1 MKVRARPQHPSAGV
15 HLRRPVPVRRVAAR
29 GYAALVMIEE
39 GEWGSRIEHFLATR
53 QISQRTMTA
62 YRGILRRFQSWC
74 DTEGLHTPDAVSAS
88 AMSRYYSIQVASLAP
103 SSVSLRF
110 GVLRTFYQWLVS
122 EGVCSSSPLQDIKFR
137 QPAPVIRDTLSIEQM
152 KRLWQTATSPLDRA
166 TVALLGINSLR
177 LDEVAK
183 ARTADL
189 GTRENHHVLNL
200 PNRSAVFGMP
210 YTVLAEET
218 FAAIMEHVGDRRHGQ
233 LLLNGHGDPLSRR
246 SIARIV
252 IRLGKDADLPF
263 RVVPLTLTF
272 SMRAIS
278 IEKGFSY
285 AAVVTSSAEID
296 TRRLARWMERA
307 PNAMDNH
314 AALRMARL
322 VIGTGDETQDLFMH
336 ARTILREGDAPPGVA
351 AAFAGAVLEKHLRE
365 LVEARTGSTVEDRRA
380 KLGRFAADLKRI
392 KVFTASEVQLVNR
405 IEGFRD
411 NGAHGR
417 FQNSGHG
424 RRAGRPCLLSR
435 NGFRA
440 SWILEVQRHVRI
452 TL

>member
-1 MKVRARPQHPSAGV
+1 M
-15 HLRRPVPVRRVAAR
+15 RRVAAR
-29 GYAALVMIEE
+29 GYAALVMVEE
-39 GEWGSRIEHFLATR
+39 GEWGSPIEHFLATR

-336 ARTILREGDAPPGVA
+336 ARTILREGDASPGVA

-417 FQNSGHG
+417 FDRVTASDAAWTIREAGDLA
-424 RRAGRPCLLSR
+424 RRHPL
-435 NGFRA
+435 
-440 SWILEVQRHVRI
+440 VVV
-452 TL
+452 

>member
-1 MKVRARPQHPSAGV
+1 M
-15 HLRRPVPVRRVAAR
+15 
-29 GYAALVMIEE
+29 
-39 GEWGSRIEHFLATR
+39 
-53 QISQRTMTA
+53 
-62 YRGILRRFQSWC
+62 
-74 DTEGLHTPDAVSAS
+74 
-88 AMSRYYSIQVASLAP
+88 
-103 SSVSLRF
+103 
-110 GVLRTFYQWLVS
+110 FYQWLVS
-122 EGVCSSSPLQDIKFR
+122 EGVCESSPLESLKFR
-137 QPAPVIRDTLSIEQM
+137 PPDPVIRDTLSVEQM

-218 FAAIMEHVGDRRHGQ
+218 FAAIMEHVSVRWHGQ
-233 LLLNGHGDPLSRR
+233 LLLNSNGDPLSPR
-246 SIARIV
+246 SIRRIV
-252 IRLGKDADLPF
+252 MRLGRDSEIPF
-263 RVVPLTLTF
+263 VVFPLTLTF

-296 TRRLARWMERA
+296 TRRLARWIERA
-307 PNAMDNH
+307 PNAIENH

-322 VIGTGDETQDLFMH
+322 VIGTGDETQDLFMN

-351 AAFAGAVLEKHLRE
+351 AAFAGAVLERHLRE
-365 LVEARTGSTVEDRRA
+365 LVEARTGSAVEDRRA
-380 KLGRFAADLKRI
+380 KLGRFAADLTRI

-417 FQNSGHG
+417 YDLVNASDAAWTIREASDLA
-424 RRAGRPCLLSR
+424 RRHPLVV
-435 NGFRA
+435 
-440 SWILEVQRHVRI
+440 VQAHQR
-452 TL
+452 